1 MSRRHLDGGQSLSE
15 QVGGGATVMS
25 QPSLVDDALV
35 PGVPRRVTRAV
46 STKLVE
52 LWRARELLAQLVRK
66 ELKVRYRNSALGFLW
81 SMLTPVLMTAV
92 FSVVFTQIV
101 RIPVDDFPAFFISG
115 YLVWQFLQNSCQGAI
130 HSIVGNGE
138 LIKKVYFPR
147 EVLPLSHVFSQLIH
161 LLLALLV
168 LSPYLIYSRGV
179 GVLVHLPTT
188 LLAIALLT
196 VFTSGIAMWFAG
208 VNVVFRDLQELF
220 VVIFQVWFYATPVI
234 YPLALVTAQM
244 GERFAWVAQ
253 LIAINPATWFVELAR
268 LGLYGSVRATG
279 EELAPLIDGP
289 PAWPSAT
296 AALITAGWAVLM
308 LLVGYVV
315 FLRRARTFAKE
326 V

>member
-1 MSRRHLDGGQSLSE
+1 M
-15 QVGGGATVMS
+15 
-25 QPSLVDDALV
+25 
-35 PGVPRRVTRAV
+35 AV
-46 STKLVE
+46 SGRLVE
-52 LWRARELLAQLVRK
+52 LWRARELLEQLVRK
-66 ELKVRYRNSALGFLW
+66 ELKVRYRSSALGFLW

-101 RIPVDDFPAFFISG
+101 RIPVDDFPAFFIAG

-130 HSIVGNGE
+130 DSVVGNGE

-147 EVLPLSHVFSQLIH
+147 EVLPLSHVFAQLTH

-168 LSPYLIYSRGV
+168 LSPYLIATRGF
-179 GVLVHLPTT
+179 GVLVHVPTT

-196 VFTSGIAMWFAG
+196 VFVSGVAMWFAG
-208 VNVVFRDLQELF
+208 VNVAFRDLRELF

-244 GERFAWVAQ
+244 GERFAWIAQ
-253 LIAINPATWFVELAR
+253 VIAVNPATVYVELAR
-268 LGLYGSVRATG
+268 LGLYGPVTATG
-279 EELAPLIDGP
+279 DAIVPLADGP
-289 PAWPSAT
+289 PTWPSVT
-296 AALITAGWAVLM
+296 AGALAAGWA
-308 LLVGYVV
+308 LVVFAAGYAV

>member
-1 MSRRHLDGGQSLSE
+1 MTSQS
-15 QVGGGATVMS
+15 GGAET
-25 QPSLVDDALV
+25 ALV
-35 PGVPRRVTRAV
+35 PSGPRRAALTV

-52 LWRARELLAQLVRK
+52 LWRARELLVQLVRK

-81 SMLTPVLMTAV
+81 SMLTPVLMTVV

-130 HSIVGNGE
+130 HSIVGNAE

-147 EVLPLSHVFSQLIH
+147 EVLPLSHVFAQLIH

-168 LSPYLIYSRGV
+168 LSPYLVYTRGLD
-179 GVLVHLPTT
+179 VLVHLPTT

-196 VFTSGIAMWFAG
+196 VFVSGVAMWFAG
-208 VNVVFRDLQELF
+208 VNVAFRDLQELF

-244 GERFAWVAQ
+244 GERFAWVATV
-253 LIAINPATWFVELAR
+253 IAINPATVFVELAR
-268 LGLYGSVRATG
+268 LGLYGSVSATG
-279 EELAPLIDGP
+279 DVVTPLVDGP
-289 PAWPSAT
+289 PAWPSLAAT
-296 AALITAGWAVLM
+296 GMASGWALVA
-308 LLVGYVV
+308 LLAGYLV